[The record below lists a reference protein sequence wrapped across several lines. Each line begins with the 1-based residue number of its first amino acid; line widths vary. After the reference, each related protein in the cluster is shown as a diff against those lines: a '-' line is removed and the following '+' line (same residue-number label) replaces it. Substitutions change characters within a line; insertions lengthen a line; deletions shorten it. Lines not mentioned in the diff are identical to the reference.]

1 MFFLNTLSDLIDC
14 FVPFGPD
21 LQVVALLLSE
31 LLLNL
36 CVQLRQLSLSALP
49 ERSDCLESQPLLSL
63 DAILQRDSLFL
74 DHVD

>member
-1 MFFLNTLSDLIDC
+1 MFFLYTLSDLIDR
-14 FVPFGPD
+14 FVPFGPH

-49 ERSDCLESQPLLSL
+49 KRSDGLESQPLLSL
-63 DAILQRDSLFL
+63 DAVLQRDSLLL